1 VRTRTLIVLDD
12 KDDVISRVAHDARR
26 LLVVTLANS
35 PVAHVVLTGGTVG
48 IGVLNFLGDTEAT
61 VPHDERVDW
70 SRVHLWW
77 GDERWVPAGHADR
90 NDAQAEAGFL
100 SRLAF
105 TPSHIHRMPA
115 SDSGLSLE
123 EAAVRYAHELALV
136 FEPVSSVGADA
147 TKAPEVAFDLVFLGV
162 GPDAHVA
169 SLFPGRSEGL
179 TRETGVI
186 PVRDSPK
193 PPPERLSLTLAAINS
208 STSVWLVAAGSDKAD
223 ALNLAVSNEEFLR
236 APSSAVFGTR
246 ETRIYCDETARPR
259 QAGEN

>member
-12 KDDVISRVAHDARR
+12 KDDVIARVAHDARR
-26 LLVVTLANS
+26 LLVATLANS

-48 IGVLNFLGDTEAT
+48 IGVLNVLGDTEAT
-61 VPHDERVDW
+61 APHDERIDW

-77 GDERWVPAGHADR
+77 GDERWVPAGHVDR
-90 NDAQAEAGFL
+90 NDAQADAGFL

-105 TPSHIHRMPA
+105 EQAHIHRMPA

-123 EAAVRYAHELALV
+123 EAAERYAHELALV
-136 FEPVSSVGADA
+136 FEPVSFEGVAA
-147 TKAPEVAFDLVFLGV
+147 TNPPEFAFDLAFLGV

-208 STSVWLVAAGSDKAD
+208 STRVWLVAAGSDKAD
-223 ALNLAVSNEEFLR
+223 ALDLAVSNKEFLR
-236 APSSAVFGTR
+236 APASAVFGTL
-246 ETRIYCDETARPR
+246 ETRIYCDENARPR
-259 QAGEN
+259 QAGKD